1 MNSLIL
7 RTASVYLHPLLLVF
21 SVFLLLRGH
30 NEPGGGFVGGLVAA
44 AAFCLQMI
52 AFDVRTARR
61 MLGAEPRTL
70 IALGLLM
77 AVVAGAIPL
86 MGGKPFLTGVW
97 FDLNL
102 LGATKIHLGSP
113 LLFDLGVYNA
123 VIGVTLLLV
132 FSFAEE
138 EESH

>member
-52 AFDVRTARR
+52 AFDVQTARR
-61 MLGAEPRTL
+61 MLGADPRL
-70 IALGLLM
+70 LVALGLLM
-77 AVVAGAIPL
+77 AVVAGLFPL
-86 MGGKPFLTGVW
+86 LGGKPFLTGIW
-97 FDLNL
+97 FDLSL
-102 LGATKIHLGSP
+102 LGMTKIHLGSP
-113 LLFDLGVYNA
+113 LLFDLGVYNV

-138 EESH
+138 EESP

>member
-7 RTASVYLHPLLLVF
+7 RTASQYLHPLLLLF

-52 AFDVRTARR
+52 AYDVQTARR
-61 MLGAEPRTL
+61 MLSVDPRTL
-70 IALGLLM
+70 VAVGLLM
-77 AVVAGAIPL
+77 AVLSGAPGL
-86 MGGKPFLTGVW
+86 LGGYPFLTGLWMDINV
-97 FDLNL
+97 FGLVSL
-102 LGATKIHLGSP
+102 HLGTP
-113 LLFDLGVYNA
+113 ILFDLGVYS
-123 VIGVTLLLV
+123 VVLGVTVLLV

-138 EESH
+138 EKM